1 MGTLARFSPKA
12 RVYALGFAGACTG
25 LGWTLASFGH
35 RAAST
40 AGRAA
45 CILAVV
51 ACGVAVLFT
60 GLALSKD
67 PDPEADRIVFYDWR
81 TLPLWLALTP
91 MATLFLFGVSPL
103 GIGAGLFLGL
113 LGPAPRPSDL
123 GRMIATREEALDA
136 ERLKYRPTVLDE
148 ADRENK
154 PSS

>member
-1 MGTLARFSPKA
+1 MARFSPKA

-25 LGWTLASFGH
+25 LGWTLAVFGH
-35 RAAST
+35 RAAS
-40 AGRAA
+40 AASRAA

-67 PDPEADRIVFYDWR
+67 PDPDADRLVFYDWR

-103 GIGAGLFLGL
+103 GIGAGLFLAL

-123 GRMIATREEALDA
+123 LRATVNREEQLEV
-136 ERLKYRPTVLDE
+136 ERAKRRPTVLGE
-148 ADRENK
+148 ADSEK
-154 PSS
+154 P